1 MSKLSSDAKIM
12 DWFRQKGQLI
22 IEGNKEYY
30 IIIEYTG
37 GKYQYRFGDSVTNQ
51 DTEVKEMQE
60 IELLEYL
67 KAHFVRKAKV
77 LKKLTLRSSDE
88 VWTFIQE
95 NPYV

>member
-22 IEGNKEYY
+22 IEGNKEFYV
-30 IIIEYTG
+30 IIEYSG
-37 GKYQYRFGDSVTNQ
+37 GKYIYRFGDTITNE

-67 KAHFVRKAKV
+67 KAHFVQKAKV
-77 LKKLTLRSSDE
+77 FKKLRLRSSDE
-88 VWTFIQE
+88 VWSFIQE
-95 NPYV
+95 NPYI